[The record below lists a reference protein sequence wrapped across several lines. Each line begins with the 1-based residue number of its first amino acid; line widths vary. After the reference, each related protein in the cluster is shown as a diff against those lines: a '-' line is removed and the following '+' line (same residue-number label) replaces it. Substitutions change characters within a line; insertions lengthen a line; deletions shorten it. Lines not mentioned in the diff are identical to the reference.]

1 MPLEFTCMAFQ
12 IFSRCAIS
20 ILFLCAAASSP
31 CGQASAQDEK
41 SQHPLPTTSQV
52 TAPRQAAP
60 IKQPSPEVELQQ
72 AINNSGNDRA
82 ALVRNLEAFLKEYPD
97 SRQRPQ
103 IYRALV
109 EASLQL
115 QDNARAAG
123 YAERIVALSP
133 DDISMTI
140 LTIQLLEQNGDEAAL
155 RRATNYAT
163 RVLEFVER
171 SSSGEKSP
179 RVSQEDWVS
188 EKKRDRM
195 SVLTLRGR
203 LELKLKDTVAAQ
215 KDLAASYAVLPSAA
229 AAEQLGEIAELKKD
243 SNSAI
248 QQYARAFAL
257 ADATNGSAGRREI
270 RQKLGNV
277 WRLAHGSDDGLGD
290 YLLRTYDDVSQA
302 AIVAKPRKNADAR
315 EPADF
320 TLRKA
325 PEGTAFPLKDTRGKV
340 LVVNFWATWCG
351 PCHAL
356 EPLFARV
363 AANFQANPDVFFL
376 AANCD
381 EDESLVT
388 PYLEADKPRTPVVF
402 ADGLDRFF
410 TVNSFPTVMVI
421 DRAGKIAYRS
431 DGFEPDTF
439 EPKLEAAV
447 RRALAPPGASTPAG
461 NPAP

>member
-1 MPLEFTCMAFQ
+1 MASRPLSACV
-12 IFSRCAIS
+12 IS
-20 ILFLCAAASSP
+20 ALFLCAAGLPIRAR
-31 CGQASAQDEK
+31 ALAQNEK
-41 SQHPLPTTSQV
+41 SQSQSSK
-52 TAPRQAAP
+52 AAAAA
-60 IKQPSPEVELQQ
+60 KQPSPEEQLQLT
-72 AINNSGNDRA
+72 ISNSGNDRA
-82 ALVRNLEAFLKEYPD
+82 ALVRNLEAYLKEFPD

-109 EASLQL
+109 EACMQL
-115 QDNARAAG
+115 RDDARAAG
-123 YAERIVALSP
+123 YAERIVALNP

-140 LTIQLLEQNGDEAAL
+140 LTIQLLERTGDEAAL
-155 RRATNYAT
+155 RRAANYAT
-163 RVLEFVER
+163 RVLDFVER
-171 SSSGEKSP
+171 TASGEKSP
-179 RVSQEDWVS
+179 RLSQEEWTM

-195 SVLTLRGR
+195 SVLALRGR
-203 LELKLKDTVAAQ
+203 LEMKLKDTIAAQ
-215 KDLAASYAVLPSAA
+215 KDFEASYAVLPGAA

-243 SNSAI
+243 SNAAI
-248 QQYARAFAL
+248 KQYARAFAL
-257 ADATNGSAGRREI
+257 ADAANGTPSRREI

-277 WRLAHGSDDGLGD
+277 WRLAHGSDLGLGE
-290 YLLRTYDDVSQA
+290 YLLLTYDEVSQA
-302 AIVAKPRKNADAR
+302 SITAKPKKNADAH

-325 PEGTAFPLKDTRGKV
+325 PDGTAYPLKDTKARV

-363 AANFQANPDVFFL
+363 AADFQANPDVLFL

-381 EDESLVT
+381 EDESLVKT
-388 PYLEADKPRTPVVF
+388 YLEQDKPRTAVVF

-421 DRAGKIAYRS
+421 DRMGKIAYRS
-431 DGFEPDTF
+431 DGFEPDSF
-439 EPKLEAAV
+439 EANLAAAV
-447 RRALAPPGASTPAG
+447 RRALAPAGASSAAG

>member
-1 MPLEFTCMAFQ
+1 MPSPPVSACV
-12 IFSRCAIS
+12 IS
-20 ILFLCAAASSP
+20 MLFLYAPTSAICN
-31 CGQASAQDEK
+31 QALAQNEK
-41 SQHPLPTTSQV
+41 SQKPSSKTVASRQD
-52 TAPRQAAP
+52 APA
-60 IKQPSPEVELQQ
+60 KQPSPEEQLQQ
-72 AINNSGNDRA
+72 AINNSGNDRV
-82 ALVRNLEAFLKEYPD
+82 ALVRNLETFLKENPD

-103 IYRALV
+103 VYRALV
-109 EASLQL
+109 EACLKL
-115 QDNARAAG
+115 RDNARGAA
-123 YAERIVALSP
+123 YAERLVALSP

-140 LTIQLLEQNGDEAAL
+140 LTIQLLERSGDEAAL

-171 SSSGEKSP
+171 GSTGEKSP
-179 RVSQEDWVS
+179 KISPEEWAI

-215 KDLAASYAVLPSAA
+215 KDFAMSYSILPSSA

-243 SNSAI
+243 LKSAI
-248 QQYARAFAL
+248 EQYARAFAL
-257 ADATNGSAGRREI
+257 ANATNETAGRREI

-277 WRLAHGSDDGLGD
+277 WRLTHGSDAGLGE
-290 YLLRTYDDVSQA
+290 YLLLTYDEVSQA
-302 AIVAKPRKNADAR
+302 SISGKPKKNADAG
-315 EPADF
+315 EPSDF
-320 TLRKA
+320 MLRRA
-325 PEGTAFPLKDTRGKV
+325 PEGTAFPLKDTRGKILV
-340 LVVNFWATWCG
+340 LNFWATWCG

-356 EPLFARV
+356 EPLFAHV
-363 AANFQANPDVFFL
+363 AADFQSNADVLFL

-381 EDESLVT
+381 EDETLVKS
-388 PYLEADKPRTPVVF
+388 YLEEDKPRTPVVF

-439 EPKLEAAV
+439 EANLTEAV
-447 RRALAPPGASTPAG
+447 RRALTPGSFPIEATAPQK
-461 NPAP
+461 

>member
-1 MPLEFTCMAFQ
+1 MA
-12 IFSRCAIS
+12 SLSLSACAIS
-20 ILFLCAAASSP
+20 LLLCGLTSPLCAEAPSSNDKKQNSAA
-31 CGQASAQDEK
+31 K
-41 SQHPLPTTSQV
+41 
-52 TAPRQAAP
+52 APP
-60 IKQPSPEVELQQ
+60 KQLSPEELLQQ
-72 AINNSGNDRA
+72 AINNAGNDRA

-115 QDNARAAG
+115 RDNARASS
-123 YAERIVALSP
+123 YAERLVALSP

-140 LTIQLLEQNGDEAAL
+140 LTIQLLERDGDEAAL

-163 RVLEFVER
+163 RVLDFVER
-171 SSSGEKSP
+171 DSSRDKSP
-179 RVSQEDWVS
+179 KVSREDWAI

-215 KDLAASYAVLPSAA
+215 KDFESSYALLPSST

-243 SNSAI
+243 SKGAI
-248 QQYARAFAL
+248 EQYARAFAL
-257 ADATNGSAGRREI
+257 ADATTGTSSRREI

-277 WRLAHGSDDGLGD
+277 WRLTDGSDVGLGE
-290 YLLRTYDDVSQA
+290 YLLLTFDEVSQA
-302 AIVAKPRKNADAR
+302 SLAVKPKKNADAR
-315 EPADF
+315 EPSDF

-363 AANFQANPDVFFL
+363 AADFQANPDALFL

-381 EDESLVT
+381 EDESLVK
-388 PYLEADKPRTPVVF
+388 PYLEADKLLMPVVF

-410 TVNSFPTVMVI
+410 TVNAFPTVMVI

-431 DGFEPDTF
+431 DGFEPDGF
-439 EPKLEAAV
+439 ESNLAAAI
-447 RRALAPPGASTPAG
+447 RRALAQPAASLATGSPS
-461 NPAP
+461 P

>member
-1 MPLEFTCMAFQ
+1 MTSRL
-12 IFSRCAIS
+12 FSACATS
-20 ILFLCAAASSP
+20 ILLLCATASPLCSLAP
-31 CGQASAQDEK
+31 AQDEK
-41 SQHPLPTTSQV
+41 SQNPSRV
-52 TAPRQAAP
+52 AASNQASSA
-60 IKQPSPEVELQQ
+60 KQPTPAEELQQ
-72 AINNSGNDRA
+72 AISKAGNDRA

-115 QDNARAAG
+115 RDNARAAG

-155 RRATNYAT
+155 RRAANYAT
-163 RVLEFVER
+163 HVLEFVER

-179 RVSQEDWVS
+179 RVSQEEWVT

-203 LELKLKDTVAAQ
+203 LELKLKDTAAAQ
-215 KDLAASYAVLPSAA
+215 KDFVASYAILPSTA

-243 SNSAI
+243 SNGAI

-277 WRLAHGSDDGLGD
+277 WRLAHGSDDGLGE
-290 YLLRTYDDVSQA
+290 YLLRAYDDVSQA
-302 AIVAKPRKNADAR
+302 SVAAMPKKNADAR

-325 PEGTAFPLKDTRGKV
+325 PEGTPFPLKDTKGKV
-340 LVVNFWATWCG
+340 LVLNFWATWCG

-363 AANFQANPDVFFL
+363 AADFQANPDVYFL

-381 EDESLVT
+381 EDESLVA

-421 DRAGKIAYRS
+421 DRVGRIAYRS
-431 DGFEPDTF
+431 EGFESDDF
-439 EPKLEAAV
+439 EPKLAAAV
-447 RRALAPPGASTPAG
+447 RHALVPPQPSAETTAPR
-461 NPAP
+461 

>member
-1 MPLEFTCMAFQ
+1 MIARPF
-12 IFSRCAIS
+12 FSCAIS
-20 ILFLCAAASSP
+20 MLFLCAAPTAIRSQAPAQNEKTQTPSSK
-31 CGQASAQDEK
+31 A
-41 SQHPLPTTSQV
+41 
-52 TAPRQAAP
+52 AAP
-60 IKQPSPEVELQQ
+60 AKLPSPEEQLQK

-82 ALVRNLEAFLKEYPD
+82 ALVRNLEAFLSEYPD
-97 SRQRPQ
+97 SPQRPRV
-103 IYRALV
+103 YRALV

-115 QDNARAAG
+115 RDDTRAAA
-123 YAERIVALSP
+123 YAERIVALNP

-140 LTIQLLEQNGDEAAL
+140 LTIQLLERSGDEAAL
-155 RRATNYAT
+155 RRATRYAT

-171 SSSGEKSP
+171 GTSSEKSP
-179 RVSQEDWVS
+179 KISVEDWAA
-188 EKKRDRM
+188 ERKRDRM
-195 SVLTLRGR
+195 SVLAMRGR

-215 KDLAASYAVLPSAA
+215 KDFEASYAILPGAA
-229 AAEQLGEIAELKKD
+229 AAEHLGEIAEMKKD
-243 SNSAI
+243 SNGAI

-257 ADATNGSAGRREI
+257 ADATNGPAGRREI

-277 WRLAHGSDDGLGD
+277 WRLAHGSDIGLGE
-290 YLLRTYDDVSQA
+290 YLLLTYDEVSQA
-302 AIVAKPRKNADAR
+302 PIAAKPKKNADAR
-315 EPADF
+315 QPADF

-325 PEGTAFPLKDTRGKV
+325 PEGTAFPLKDTKRKV

-363 AANFQANPDVFFL
+363 AADFQANPDVLFL

-381 EDESLVT
+381 EDESLVKG
-388 PYLEADKPRTPVVF
+388 YLEEDKPRTAVVF

-410 TVNSFPTVMVI
+410 TVNSYPTVVVI

-439 EPKLEAAV
+439 EPNLTAAV
-447 RRALAPPGASTPAG
+447 RRALAPQGVSSSAASPE
-461 NPAP
+461 P

>member
-1 MPLEFTCMAFQ
+1 MTSCP
-12 IFSRCAIS
+12 FSFCVVS
-20 ILFLCAAASSP
+20 ILFLCAVAPSIH
-31 CGQASAQDEK
+31 GQAPAQNEK
-41 SQHPLPTTSQV
+41 GQNSSSK
-52 TAPRQAAP
+52 APAAT
-60 IKQPSPEVELQQ
+60 KQPSPDEQLQQ

-82 ALVRNLEAFLKEYPD
+82 ALVRNLEAFLKENPD

-115 QDNARAAG
+115 RDNARAAN
-123 YAERIVALSP
+123 YAERIVALNP
-133 DDISMTI
+133 DDTSMTI
-140 LTIQLLEQNGDEAAL
+140 LTIQLLERNGDEAAL
-155 RRATNYAT
+155 RRAVNYAT

-179 RVSQEDWVS
+179 KISQEEWAA
-188 EKKRDRM
+188 EKKRDLM

-203 LELKLKDTVAAQ
+203 LELKLKDTAAAQ
-215 KDLAASYAVLPSAA
+215 KDFEASYAILPGAT
-229 AAEQLGEIAELKKD
+229 AAEQLGEIAELKNDLKG
-243 SNSAI
+243 AI
-248 QQYARAFAL
+248 EQYARAFAL
-257 ADATNGSAGRREI
+257 ADAANGAVSRREI

-277 WRLAHGSDDGLGD
+277 WRLTHGSDLGLGE
-290 YLLRTYDDVSQA
+290 YLLRTYDEISQA
-302 AIVAKPRKNADAR
+302 SLSAKSKKNADAR

-325 PEGTAFPLKDTRGKV
+325 PEGTAFPLKEMGGKV
-340 LVVNFWATWCG
+340 LVVNFWATWCS

-363 AANFQANPDVFFL
+363 AADFQANPEVLFL

-381 EDESLVT
+381 EDESLVAT
-388 PYLEADKPRTPVVF
+388 YLEADKPHTPVVF

-410 TVNSFPTVMVI
+410 SVNSFPTVLVI
-421 DRAGKIAYRS
+421 DRAGRIAYRS

-439 EPKLEAAV
+439 EPNLTAAV
-447 RRALAPPGASTPAG
+447 RRALAPLNASSPPGNSTP
-461 NPAP
+461 

>member
-1 MPLEFTCMAFQ
+1 MTFQPFTACML
-12 IFSRCAIS
+12 SV
-20 ILFLCAAASSP
+20 LFLSTLASP
-31 CGQASAQDEK
+31 VCGQAPAQNEK
-41 SQHPLPTTSQV
+41 NQNPLPK
-52 TAPRQAAP
+52 AAAP
-60 IKQPSPEVELQQ
+60 ARQPSSEEELQQ
-72 AINNSGNDRA
+72 AISKAGDDRV

-109 EASLQL
+109 EACLQL
-115 QDNARAAG
+115 RDNSCAAG

-140 LTIQLLEQNGDEAAL
+140 LTIQLLERNGDEAAL
-155 RRATNYAT
+155 RRATGYAT

-171 SSSGEKSP
+171 SSSQEKSP
-179 RVSQEDWVS
+179 KISQDDWTM
-188 EKKRDRM
+188 EKKRDRI

-203 LELKLKDTVAAQ
+203 LQLKLKDTVAAQ
-215 KDLAASYAVLPSAA
+215 KDFEASYRILPSST

-243 SNSAI
+243 SNGAI

-257 ADATNGSAGRREI
+257 ADARNGTASRREI

-277 WRLAHGSDDGLGD
+277 WRLTHGSDLGLGE
-290 YLLRTYDDVSQA
+290 YLLLTFDEVSQTSSTSRP
-302 AIVAKPRKNADAR
+302 KKNAGAR
-315 EPADF
+315 EPSDF
-320 TLRKA
+320 ILRKA
-325 PEGTAFPLKDTRGKV
+325 PDGTLYPLKESKGKV
-340 LVVNFWATWCG
+340 LVFNFWATWCG

-363 AANFQANPDVFFL
+363 AADFQANPDVLFL

-381 EDESLVT
+381 EDESLVKG
-388 PYLEADKPRTPVVF
+388 YLEEDKPRTPVVF

-410 TVNSFPTVMVI
+410 TVNSLPTVMLI
-421 DRAGKIAYRS
+421 DRTGQIAYRT

-439 EPKLEAAV
+439 ETNLAAAV
-447 RRALAPPGASTPAG
+447 RRALVPPSVPSPAG
-461 NPAP
+461 NPIP

>member
-1 MPLEFTCMAFQ
+1 MTSHPS
-12 IFSRCAIS
+12 FSSAIS
-20 ILFLCAAASSP
+20 ILFLCATPAAIH
-31 CGQASAQDEK
+31 GQIPAQNEK
-41 SQHPLPTTSQV
+41 SQ
-52 TAPRQAAP
+52 APSSKAAAP
-60 IKQPSPEVELQQ
+60 AKQPSPEEQLQQ
-72 AINNSGNDRA
+72 AISNSGNDRA

-115 QDNARAAG
+115 RDDTRAAG
-123 YAERIVALSP
+123 YAERIVALNP

-140 LTIQLLEQNGDEAAL
+140 LAIQLLERSGDEAAL
-155 RRATNYAT
+155 RRASSYAT

-171 SSSGEKSP
+171 GSAAEKSP
-179 RVSQEDWVS
+179 KISQEDWVA

-195 SVLTLRGR
+195 SALALRGR
-203 LELKLKDTVAAQ
+203 LELKLKDVATAQ
-215 KDLAASYAVLPSAA
+215 KDFEASYAVLPGAA
-229 AAEQLGEIAELKKD
+229 AAEHLGEIAEMKKD
-243 SNSAI
+243 SNGAI

-257 ADATNGSAGRREI
+257 AEAANGTAGRREI

-277 WRLAHGSDDGLGD
+277 WRLAHGSDIGLGE
-290 YLLRTYDDVSQA
+290 YLLLTYDEVSRA
-302 AIVAKPRKNADAR
+302 STAAKPKKNADAH
-315 EPADF
+315 EPSDF
-320 TLRKA
+320 TLRNA
-325 PEGTAFPLKDTRGKV
+325 PDGTAFPLKDTKGKV

-363 AANFQANPDVFFL
+363 AADFQANADVLFL

-381 EDESLVT
+381 EDESLVKG
-388 PYLEADKPRTPVVF
+388 YLEEDKPRTAVVF

-410 TVNSFPTVMVI
+410 TVNSYPTVMVI

-431 DGFEPDTF
+431 DGFEPDAF
-439 EPKLEAAV
+439 EPNLTAAV
-447 RRALAPPGASTPAG
+447 RRALAPTSASSSAG